1 MKMRYINQL
10 KDGDNV
16 IGIYLC
22 KAKNMA
28 QTKNGKDYENVTLTD
43 KTGTLSCKIWE
54 PNSMGIGDFDVNDYV
69 EVRGRITLFN
79 GALQMSI
86 DRAFKAS
93 EGSYDPADYLPVSS
107 RDINEMYEE
116 LKTYIN
122 SLQSPYYKLLL
133 EKIFIEDAEFVEV
146 FKKHSAAK
154 SIHHGF
160 VGGLMQHT
168 LAVCDLCNFYCTKYS
183 ALNRDLLISAALCHD
198 IGKVRELSDFPL
210 NDYTDEGQLLGHIV
224 MGVEIVDEKLREVK
238 GFPKVKADQLKH
250 CILAHHG
257 EFEFGSPKK
266 PALIEAVALNFADN
280 TDAKI
285 EAMTELFESSP
296 LVDGGWLGYSRLFDS
311 NIRQTR

>member
-1 MKMRYINQL
+1 MRYINQL

>member
-1 MKMRYINQL
+1 MRYINQL

-168 LAVCDLCNFYCTKYS
+168 LAVCDLCNFYCTKYP

>member
-1 MKMRYINQL
+1 MRYINQL

-133 EKIFIEDAEFVEV
+133 EKIFIEDTEFVEV

-168 LAVCDLCNFYCTKYS
+168 LAVCDLCNFYCTKYP

-266 PALIEAVALNFADN
+266 PALVEAVALNFADN